1 MFYLKK
7 KDKMNLKNKL
17 MIALSATL
25 MLWSCSDDDE
35 STNSDIATIS
45 LSTDII
51 QVDKNGGDA
60 TVTVTSTGDWRLS
73 GVCDWAYPSITSGK
87 SGDVVTFTINASKVD
102 EKRTATFKFFTGS
115 SVAPLQIE
123 CEAGYM
129 MNLLS
134 DANPSISREK
144 NMVKIELNTNIA
156 DPTITL
162 SDGGEEWLTF
172 DKRIDF
178 GGKSIFSFTSS
189 KNETYKNRSTTITFS
204 SPLTAEPVNVKL
216 TQEQTDAIISE
227 TNSLMYD
234 LAART
239 ISFKVKYNVDYTIT
253 IPQGDKWI
261 TNQLISEPQ
270 IGDDGLSTIT
280 LSYNLSNASITR
292 GGIIRI
298 AKTKGSLTNDVS
310 IIQKDP
316 DAELSEIPDNTL
328 RSLCVSNGWV
338 LAISDS
344 KCVILEAGLEAT
356 SLTNTSYSNEINDFT
371 GIENFPNL
379 TTLNLGYCSNMKKFD
394 ISGLHKVS
402 SLEFSS
408 TRQCEEFNLG
418 DNPIT
423 SFDAGGFYSYSYA
436 ESLKISGSKIEA
448 INLSINS
455 WYESS
460 DKVTSIDV
468 SECPSLKTLNA
479 KRSNKIT
486 TLYLKTGQSIPELT
500 KNTTTII
507 VYK

>member
-1 MFYLKK
+1 
-7 KDKMNLKNKL
+7 
-17 MIALSATL
+17 MIILSATL

-35 STNSDIATIS
+35 ATKGGIATIS
-45 LSTDII
+45 LSTNII
-51 QVDKNGGDA
+51 QVDKNGGEA
-60 TVTVTSTGDWRLS
+60 IVTVTSSSDWQLS
-73 GVCDWAYPSITSGK
+73 GVCDWAHPSITSGK
-87 SGDVVTFTINASKVD
+87 SGDIVTFTIAPNTLE
-102 EKRTATFKFFTGS
+102 EKLTATFKFFTGS
-115 SVAPLQIE
+115 SVAPLQLE
-123 CEAGYM
+123 CESSYT

-134 DANPSISREK
+134 DANPSVSKEK
-144 NMVKIELNTNIA
+144 NTVKIELNTNIA

-172 DKRIDF
+172 EKRVDF
-178 GGKSIFSFTSS
+178 GGKSTFTFTTI
-189 KNETYKNRSTTITFS
+189 KNDTYKNRSTTITFS
-204 SPLTAEPVNVKL
+204 SPLATEPVNVNL
-216 TQEQTDAIISE
+216 TQEQTDAIIPENDSF
-227 TNSLMYD
+227 MYD
-234 LAART
+234 LAARS

-261 TNQLISEPQ
+261 TNQSISEPQ
-270 IGDDGLSTIT
+270 VGDDGLSTIT
-280 LSYNLSNASITR
+280 LSYDLSSASITR

-298 AKTKGSLTNDVS
+298 GKTKGTLTNDVS

-316 DAELSEIPDNTL
+316 DAELLEIPDNTL

-338 LAISDS
+338 LPIADS

-408 TRQCEEFNLG
+408 TRVCEEFNLG

-423 SFDAGGFYSYSYA
+423 SFDAGGYYSYSYA
-436 ESLKISGSKIEA
+436 ESLKISGSKIES
-448 INLSINS
+448 INLSIYS
-455 WYESS
+455 WYASS
-460 DKVTSIDV
+460 DKITSIDV
-468 SECPSLKTLNA
+468 SECPALTTLNA
-479 KRSNKIT
+479 NRSNKIT
-486 TLYLKTGQSIPELT
+486 TLYLKAGQTIPNLT
-500 KNTTTII
+500 KNDATTI